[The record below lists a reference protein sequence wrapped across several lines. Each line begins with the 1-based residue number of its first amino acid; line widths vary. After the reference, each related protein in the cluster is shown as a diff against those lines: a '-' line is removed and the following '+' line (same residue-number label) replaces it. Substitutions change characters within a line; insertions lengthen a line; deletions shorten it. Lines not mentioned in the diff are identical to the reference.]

1 MNIRSHREQVVNI
14 LQEILAQ
21 PNARCAAQRKLY
33 EIRATLLTKRK

>member
-1 MNIRSHREQVVNI
+1 MNIRGHREQVVNI

-21 PNARCAAQRKLY
+21 PNARYAAQRKLY